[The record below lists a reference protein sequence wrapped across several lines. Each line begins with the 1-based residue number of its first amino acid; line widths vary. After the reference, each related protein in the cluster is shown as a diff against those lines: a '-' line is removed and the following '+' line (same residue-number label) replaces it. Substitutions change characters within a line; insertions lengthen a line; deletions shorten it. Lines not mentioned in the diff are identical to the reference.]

1 MSFIET
7 LNEKFPIRRKDE
19 QKKAFRDWFVQTA
32 REMGYDARVEVA
44 ETKLEA
50 GGGHQNVVVG
60 NPETA
65 QAIFTA
71 HYDTPASSFLPNVMT
86 PRNRVFFWCYQM
98 LQVLILVVLG
108 VSVGV
113 PLAAITGEDYFGFL
127 AGYAVYMALLFL
139 MIFGPANKHN
149 VNDNTS
155 GVAAILELMA
165 RIPEENRA
173 KAAFILF
180 DNEEKGCRGSKAYAK
195 AHPEIKE
202 NGFIVNLDCVGDGEH
217 ILVLSGLK
225 ARELPQYD
233 AMSDALKMQQGR
245 KLHLFPL
252 ETSVF
257 NSDQKN
263 FKTSTAVCACNEGEF
278 IGYCCDRIHTSED
291 TVCEQ
296 ANLDFLADG
305 FAAFVGRL

>member
-7 LNEKFPIRRKDE
+7 LNEKFPIRRKDA
-19 QKKAFRDWFVQTA
+19 QKKAFREWFIQMA
-32 REMGYDARVEVA
+32 GEMGYDTRVDTA
-44 ETKLEA
+44 ETKLEG

-60 NPETA
+60 DPETA

-71 HYDTPASSFLPNVMT
+71 HYDTPAASFLPNVMT
-86 PRNRVFFWCYQM
+86 PRNRLFFWAYQL
-98 LQVLILVVLG
+98 LQVGILVILG

-113 PLAAITGEDYFGFL
+113 PLAVITGDDYLGFL

-165 RIPEENRA
+165 RIPEEDRA

-195 AHPEIKE
+195 AHPAVKE

-217 ILVLSGLK
+217 ILLLSGAK
-225 ARELPQYD
+225 SRELSQYA
-233 AMSDALKMQQGR
+233 AMEAGMNARMGR
-245 KLHLFPL
+245 EVHFFPL
-252 ETSVF
+252 ESSVF

-263 FKTSTAVCACNEGEF
+263 FKVATAVCACNKGKH

-291 TVCEQ
+291 TVCDQ
-296 ANLDFLADG
+296 QNLDVLAEG
-305 FAAFVGRL
+305 FAEMITRL